1 MGRGVVVSLTKQMV
15 GRLAALL
22 LLVGGGV
29 SVVTAPLEPGGH
41 RIQIVALGLVA
52 ALIGAWSWRAPWDRW
67 SREASLWLLLP
78 AFVLIGWGQSLGGV
92 DPYTFGVYFAV
103 IFAWIGVCH
112 RPSTSLRIAPAATAA
127 YVLPLVLHPSGPT
140 ALPSAA
146 QVIPLCVVLGEALS
160 RLPSKLR
167 HAEDADL
174 RRMPDMRSLVAAMEV
189 LARQTVPA
197 AAADLVSRL
206 AIDLFGATDALVL
219 LRGNESTYV
228 TTGSRRWE
236 EPPRRVLRGQE
247 PKMEQAIEEG
257 IVVAAPWRDSSG
269 PLSASG
275 GFRTVLFLP
284 LRGSAAP
291 IGAVALGFD
300 RDVDALDP
308 FASYMALT
316 FTTQAGLAFERLEV
330 TKLLLDATLRDELTR
345 LGNRRRVESG
355 LRELGRGD
363 AVILFD
369 LDHFK
374 QLNDTQG
381 HAAGDAALRAFAA
394 HLKQALR
401 GEDWAARYGGDEFLA
416 VLRGAAGDAHRILE
430 RLVES
435 WHQTSPPTTFT
446 AGVALHWADE
456 SPAETLARADRA
468 LYAAKAGGRDRVS
481 FAEEV
486 SPPAQAGEDA
496 TKEAATPA

>member
-1 MGRGVVVSLTKQMV
+1 MRRGVVVSFTQQVV

-29 SVVTAPLEPGGH
+29 SVVTAPLEPPGN

-52 ALIGAWSWRAPWDRW
+52 TLVGGWAWRAHWDRW

-78 AFVLIGWGQSLGGV
+78 AFLLIGLGQVLGGV
-92 DPYTFGVYFAV
+92 DPYTYGVYFVV

-112 RPSTSLRIAPAATAA
+112 RPWTSLRIAPFATVA
-127 YVLPLVLHPSGPT
+127 YLLPLLVHEHGPT
-140 ALPSAA
+140 ALASVP
-146 QVIPLCVVLGEALS
+146 QVIPLCIVLGEALS
-160 RLPSKLR
+160 RLPNKLR
-167 HAEDADL
+167 HAEEVDL
-174 RRMPDMRSLVAAMEV
+174 RRMSDMKSLVAATEV

-206 AIDLFGATDALVL
+206 AIDLFGAAAALVL
-219 LRGNESTYV
+219 LQGDESSYAA
-228 TTGSRRWE
+228 TGSRRWE

-247 PKMEQAIEEG
+247 PMMERAIEEG
-257 IVVAAPWRDSSG
+257 IVVAAPWRDSTG

-291 IGAVALGFD
+291 IGALALGFD
-300 RDVDALDP
+300 RDVEALDP

-355 LRELGRGD
+355 LRELSRGD
-363 AVILFD
+363 AVVLFD

-374 QLNDTQG
+374 RLNDTQG

-394 HLKQALR
+394 HLKLALR

-416 VLRGAAGDAHRILE
+416 VLRGAAADAHAIID
-430 RLVES
+430 RLAAS
-435 WHQTSPPTTFT
+435 WRETSPPTTFT
-446 AGVALHWADE
+446 AGVALHWGDE

-468 LYAAKAGGRDRVS
+468 LYEAKRSGRDRIQ
-481 FAEEV
+481 FA
-486 SPPAQAGEDA
+486 G
-496 TKEAATPA
+496 ATPA